1 MGRQRLAAAERF
13 KEYLGRLSEVIGHAD
28 RREPLRAYLTGLLL
42 AGERKSVE
50 PMAAKVDPNH
60 VSLRHQSMHHFVANA
75 PWEENALIGV
85 AREYG
90 LRQLE
95 RHGPVAAWAVDDTGF
110 PKKGAHSV
118 AVARQYRGVVG
129 KEDNCQVV
137 VTVSLVNASMSV
149 PCAYRLYLPEAWA
162 RDRARRRAA
171 GVPEELGFEE
181 KWRLALAQ
189 LAQLSAD
196 ELPRAPVVADAG
208 YGSNTEFR
216 EGITAR
222 GLSYAVGIM
231 RDTTVW
237 PQGQSPLTPSPS
249 SGRGRPIKRLRR
261 DPDHQPVSV
270 RALAWQLDLASW
282 QLVRWREGT
291 KGQMQSRFAL
301 TAVRPAHRDH
311 LRTKP
316 RPAELL
322 LIEWPLGESEPTRY
336 WLSTLPPGTDIA
348 ELVRLAKIRWRIER
362 DYQELKDE
370 IGLDHYEGRNWRGF
384 HHHGALCIAAYA
396 FLAAERAR
404 LSPPAPLAFL
414 RAARLPKAFR
424 PRGAAPAS

>member
-42 AGERKSVE
+42 ASERKSVE

-90 LRQLE
+90 LRELE

-181 KWRLALAQ
+181 KWRLAL
-189 LAQLSAD
+189 
-196 ELPRAPVVADAG
+196 
-208 YGSNTEFR
+208 
-216 EGITAR
+216 
-222 GLSYAVGIM
+222 
-231 RDTTVW
+231 
-237 PQGQSPLTPSPS
+237 
-249 SGRGRPIKRLRR
+249 
-261 DPDHQPVSV
+261 
-270 RALAWQLDLASW
+270 
-282 QLVRWREGT
+282 
-291 KGQMQSRFAL
+291 
-301 TAVRPAHRDH
+301 
-311 LRTKP
+311 
-316 RPAELL
+316 
-322 LIEWPLGESEPTRY
+322 
-336 WLSTLPPGTDIA
+336 
-348 ELVRLAKIRWRIER
+348 
-362 DYQELKDE
+362 
-370 IGLDHYEGRNWRGF
+370 
-384 HHHGALCIAAYA
+384 
-396 FLAAERAR
+396 
-404 LSPPAPLAFL
+404 
-414 RAARLPKAFR
+414 
-424 PRGAAPAS
+424 